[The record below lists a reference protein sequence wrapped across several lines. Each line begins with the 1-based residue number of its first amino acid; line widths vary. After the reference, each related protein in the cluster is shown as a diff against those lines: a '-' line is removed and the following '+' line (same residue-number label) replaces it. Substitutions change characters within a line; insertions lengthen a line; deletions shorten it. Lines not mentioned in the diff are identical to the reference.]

1 MAAVSLENGAGGP
14 VARTETPGVLPPAT
28 VGSAEPRDSMK
39 TTVTIEI
46 KSGRGQASPGR
57 VLLPT
62 SNQRAGKPPR
72 ALPPPTGRRA
82 AAPTLSQQPF
92 PLQS

>member
-1 MAAVSLENGAGGP
+1 M
-14 VARTETPGVLPPAT
+14 ARTETPGVLPPAT
-28 VGSAEPRDSMK
+28 VGSAEPRDGMK

-82 AAPTLSQQPF
+82 AAPHPLTAAF
-92 PLQS
+92 PPQS